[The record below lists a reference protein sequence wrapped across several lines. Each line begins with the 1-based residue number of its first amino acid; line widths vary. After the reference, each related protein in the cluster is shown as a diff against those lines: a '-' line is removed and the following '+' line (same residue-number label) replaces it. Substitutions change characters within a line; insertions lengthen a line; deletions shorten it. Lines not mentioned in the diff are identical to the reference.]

1 MPHGDWNSLK
11 LFMLMLIILNPF
23 SQVLYLRE
31 LFNQLAL
38 RHFFMVHLW
47 ATGYSFTIFMVFA
60 IFGEPILTDLFQIRL
75 GSLRVFGGL
84 INLYVA
90 YRYVTAGEGSTQ
102 LFRGDVTDL
111 APRIA
116 LPYMVG
122 PGMLWVSIMIGEVH
136 GIFLGTGIILG
147 VLAVNMLFVLFAYG
161 IFRRAEAER
170 ETAFTKLFAML
181 MRIMALFVGA
191 VGVEMIVGGLQ
202 DLLQGGSPT

>member
-1 MPHGDWNSLK
+1 MK
-11 LFMLMLIILNPF
+11 LFLLMLIILNPF

-31 LFNQLAL
+31 LFERMRL
-38 RHFFMVHLW
+38 REFLRVHLW
-47 ATGYSFTIFMVFA
+47 ASGYSFTIFVIFA
-60 IFGEPILTDLFQIRL
+60 AFGEPILSDLFQIRL

-90 YRYVTAGEGSTQ
+90 YRYVTAGAGSTR
-102 LFRGDVTDL
+102 LFEGDIADL

-122 PGMLWVSIMIGEVH
+122 PGMLWVSILIGEEY
-136 GIFLGTGIILG
+136 GIAAGSGVIAG
-147 VLAVNMLFVLFAYG
+147 VLAANMVFVLAAYG
-161 IFRRAEAER
+161 IFRRAEKDR

-202 DLLQGGSPT
+202 ELLAGAAA